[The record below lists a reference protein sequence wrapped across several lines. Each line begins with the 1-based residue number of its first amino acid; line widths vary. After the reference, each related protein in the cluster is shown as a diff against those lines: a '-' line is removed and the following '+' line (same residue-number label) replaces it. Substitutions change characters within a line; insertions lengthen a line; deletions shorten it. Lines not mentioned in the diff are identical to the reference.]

1 LGWARLLCGTRCAL
15 SAAVVLA
22 ALLSLTAGA
31 FADTQTVPPSAPA
44 PWADPSHQSPLE
56 VLASRIATH
65 IAGKQVAIHCESD
78 SDWSTV
84 VTQAGGDP
92 GGGSGFV
99 ATQWNGAT
107 GQLLSLSTVA
117 DLSSG
122 ICGPLQ
128 QFASAAVKPTKCTV
142 RHVALLAGIRRRSTA
157 VKRLATA
164 IVPCYLGG
172 GRHAAAMSPAY
183 WSSYSAYSIAI
194 LTLAHES
201 IHLGGAVGGTLS
213 NGLPVGDPQAEA
225 KGDCYGMQWMPY
237 VAQQLGDTSDDA
249 QAIARY
255 FWDKVYPLDL
265 PAHPEYWSADCRPGS
280 TLDLHLA
287 GAAVWP

>member
-1 LGWARLLCGTRCAL
+1 MGCARLLCGTRCAL

-31 FADTQTVPPSAPA
+31 LGDTQPVPPSAPA

-92 GGGSGFV
+92 AGESGFV

-117 DLSSG
+117 ELSSG

-142 RHVALLAGIRRRSTA
+142 RHVALLAGRPAPVDRGDDGSQPRSSP
-157 VKRLATA
+157 ATS
-164 IVPCYLGG
+164 
-172 GRHAAAMSPAY
+172 AAAGTRPRCHRP
-183 WSSYSAYSIAI
+183 
-194 LTLAHES
+194 T
-201 IHLGGAVGGTLS
+201 GARTTRTRS
-213 NGLPVGDPQAEA
+213 R
-225 KGDCYGMQWMPY
+225 
-237 VAQQLGDTSDDA
+237 S
-249 QAIARY
+249 
-255 FWDKVYPLDL
+255 
-265 PAHPEYWSADCRPGS
+265 
-280 TLDLHLA
+280 
-287 GAAVWP
+287 